1 MVLVVKSPLT
11 NAGDIRDSLGQ
22 EEEGMAT
29 HTVLLPGESHGQ
41 RSLLGYS
48 PQDHTESDMTN
59 YHFQFM
65 LCVITRF

>member
-11 NAGDIRDSLGQ
+11 NAGDIRDFLGQ

-48 PQDHTESDMTN
+48 PQDLKEWDETEET
-59 YHFQFM
+59 
-65 LCVITRF
+65 